1 VLPGTAFRAH
11 RHDVQGAPDTESI
24 AGIGKPGQL
33 PAGTGTG
40 LLANAVQSLQQA
52 ASSRTSGAPA
62 LIGGNLNVTA

>member
-1 VLPGTAFRAH
+1 MSNAVVQAVAMASGAVNSSVAAASFVNTAE
-11 RHDVQGAPDTESI
+11 V
-24 AGIGKPGQL
+24 
-33 PAGTGTG
+33 GTGTG